1 MTSISSTIAEKRLLL
16 ESAMSNEMKG
26 VNVDELEFDDKIFKD
41 YVLYVD
47 DSTLSTQA
55 LEERKKNFTFS
66 LQSEVVKEK
75 DLILKPDWLIN
86 FPFLVNK
93 KEKLAFGNDVCIEKI
108 KTMKILK
115 FPFSKK
121 W

>member
-1 MTSISSTIAEKRLLL
+1 MSSIISTIAEKRLLL
-16 ESAMSNEMKG
+16 ETSMSNEIKNI
-26 VNVDELEFDDKIFKD
+26 NVDELDFDDKIFKD

-47 DSTLSTQA
+47 DSTLSMEA
-55 LEERKKNFTFS
+55 LEERKKNFSFS

-75 DLILKPDWLIN
+75 DLLHKPEWLIN

>member
-1 MTSISSTIAEKRLLL
+1 MSSIISTIAEKRLLL
-16 ESAMSNEMKG
+16 ETSLSNEIKNI
-26 VNVDELEFDDKIFKD
+26 NVDELDFDDKILKD

-47 DSTLSTQA
+47 DSTLSMEA
-55 LEERKKNFTFS
+55 LEERKKNFSFS

-75 DLILKPDWLIN
+75 DLLYKPEWLIN